1 MIFEY
6 VVNVL
11 LLVFDYIC
19 TNISCQMNKTKVLEA
34 VNSLPDEFSLE
45 EIIERLIILEKIEK
59 GMQQVRQ
66 GQVVTTTEAKKRLQ
80 KWLR

>member
-1 MIFEY
+1 MSILGVTF
-6 VVNVL
+6 VVY
-11 LLVFDYIC
+11 YI
-19 TNISCQMNKTKVLEA
+19 IQKLEIVMNKTKVLEA

-66 GQVVTTTEAKKRLQ
+66 GQVVTTAEAKNRLQ